1 MRQGRSDGLFLF
13 TSCLLELWHARICN
27 EIRGYCGG
35 GGVKFCVCVCVC
47 VSLVLTVN
55 RRRSLLLIQ
64 STWVICLDGTG
75 LKKVTGR
82 IGFGKLSSFII

>member
-1 MRQGRSDGLFLF
+1 MQGFAMR
-13 TSCLLELWHARICN
+13 LEVTV
-27 EIRGYCGG
+27 G
-35 GGVKFCVCVCVC
+35 GGVKFCICVCVC

-75 LKKVTGR
+75 LKKSDRKDRFWQIVK
-82 IGFGKLSSFII
+82 FHYLD